1 MLAFSASLAGVTTSI
16 ARCRGLMSSQRYSST
31 ATPSLNTID
40 PSKLVVA
47 KTTTPKKKYTDKTAL
62 IFGKEFTDHMLEIE
76 WNLKE
81 GWGAPTIRPY
91 HNLSLPPSASVLHY
105 ALECFEGLKAYKDA
119 SNQVRLFRPM
129 ENMKRLNKSAAR
141 VRLPTFNEG
150 GLLKSIE
157 QLVLV
162 DKDWI
167 PSGNGY
173 SLYLRP
179 TLISTQATLGVGAPT
194 TALFFMIM
202 SPVGPYYPTGFKPIK
217 LLADDVNVRA
227 YPGGTGGYKLGANY
241 APTILPAYE
250 ASIKGYSQIL
260 WLFNDQITEVGTMNM
275 FVYWKTPEGK
285 NELVTAPLTDGTI
298 LPGVTR
304 DSILQLT
311 RKWGEFTVSERNITI
326 GDVIKAIKENRL
338 LEAFGAGTAAVVSPV
353 ESISYKGVDYRV
365 PVDPNLN
372 SGQLAKRL
380 IDEIMAIQYGEVK
393 DHPWSVVLK

>member
-1 MLAFSASLAGVTTSI
+1 
-16 ARCRGLMSSQRYSST
+16 
-31 ATPSLNTID
+31 LNTID
-40 PSKLVVA
+40 PSKLVIE

-150 GLLKSIE
+150 DLLKSIE
-157 QLVLV
+157 QLVMV

-202 SPVGPYYPTGFKPIK
+202 TPVGPYYPTGFKPIK